1 MDQLEL
7 CVHSLLD
14 DGEQHGT
21 SRLRDRA
28 AETALYLSIL
38 AVGAQFADAP
48 LQSREAQSQNLG
60 GSYLLFPRPTA
71 LSSKSTS

>member
-1 MDQLEL
+1 MDEVEL

-14 DGEQHGT
+14 DGEQHEIG
-21 SRLRDRA
+21 RLRNRA

-48 LQSREAQSQNLG
+48 RQYREAHSQNLG
-60 GSYLLFPRPTA
+60 RSYLLYPIQTA